1 MEQSIIVA
9 LITGA
14 VSLAGSI
21 MTMAVSIQKNKQ
33 SNDLTRYRI
42 EKLEEKVSK
51 HNNLV
56 ERMYH
61 LEQQEALAEQRIM
74 DNEKEID
81 AMKRSVIK

>member
-14 VSLAGSI
+14 TSLAGSI

-61 LEQQEALAEQRIM
+61 LEQQEALAEQRLT
-74 DNEKEID
+74 DAEKDID
-81 AMKRSVIK
+81 ALKH